1 MRLTGVGLCLSSL
14 LVVGLGLGWPAVS
27 NPDTGAASLHQA
39 PAAQPT
45 AFLTPT
51 PGPDGRI
58 IYTVQEG
65 DTLWSIAAIAGIGL
79 DELMAINHLEPGDYI
94 NPGMRLEL
102 GLGGPVV
109 PTLEPGGPPTAT
121 PIPLTA
127 TPVFGTGQICVLL
140 FLDEN
145 GNARR
150 EEAEP
155 ALAGGQVNVVSVAG
169 VLVGEHTTD
178 DTPEGYC
185 FPDLPNGDYNVSAGV
200 PANHNPT
207 ASTNLPVH
215 LEPGDT
221 KYVEFGA
228 QAATA
233 DGGGPGG
240 GTRSTVLGLVGL
252 FLLVAAGGL
261 GYYAARLGRTNR
273 FGGR

>member
-1 MRLTGVGLCLSSL
+1 MRLTGIGVCLSSL
-14 LVVGLGLGWPAVS
+14 VVVGLGLGWPAVS

-39 PAAQPT
+39 PVAQPT

-51 PGPDGRI
+51 PGPDGKI
-58 IYTVQEG
+58 IYIVQEG
-65 DTLWSIAAIAGIGL
+65 DTLFDIAAIAGISV
-79 DELMAINHLEPGDYI
+79 DELMAVNHLESYI
-94 NPGMRLEL
+94 IIPGMRLEL

-109 PTLEPGGPPTAT
+109 STLEPGGPLSAT
-121 PIPLTA
+121 PIPPTA

-178 DTPEGYC
+178 DTAEGYC

-207 ASTNLPVH
+207 TSTNLPAH

-240 GTRSTVLGLVGL
+240 GTRSTVLGLVGV
-252 FLLVAAGGL
+252 FLLVAAGAL

>member
-14 LVVGLGLGWPAVS
+14 LVVGLGFGWPALW
-27 NPDTGAASLHQA
+27 NPDPGAASLRQA

-65 DTLWSIAAIAGIGL
+65 DTLWSIAAIAGISL
-79 DELMAINHLEPGDYI
+79 EELMAINHLEAGDYI
-94 NPGMRLEL
+94 TPGQRLEL
-102 GLGGPVV
+102 GLGGPVM
-109 PTLEPGGPPTAT
+109 PTTGPGGPPTAT
-121 PIPLTA
+121 PIPPTA

-150 EEAEP
+150 EETEP
-155 ALAGGQVNVVSVAG
+155 ALAGGQVNIVSVAG

-178 DTPEGYC
+178 DAAEGYC

-200 PANHNPT
+200 PANYNPT

-228 QAATA
+228 QAVTQE
-233 DGGGPGG
+233 GGGPGG
-240 GTRSTVLGLVGL
+240 NTRSTVLGLVGV

-261 GYYAARLGRTNR
+261 GYYAARLGRANR
-273 FGGR
+273 FAGR